1 MTTRVGSTE
10 RARSG
15 GAGFAGADSGN
26 RKGHGMGRKHWVI
39 AGLAAA
45 VLLSVGMGTAAAKPQ
60 ARKLDNV
67 TLQLKWVTQSQF
79 AGYYA
84 AVTNGY
90 YKDFGLNVTLKVGGP
105 SITPETVVASGQAQ
119 IGVDW
124 VPSLLATRDTGT
136 SLVSIAQMFSKSGM
150 TEISF
155 KSSGITSVAKMKGKK
170 VGVWCCGN
178 QFELFAALTKNGI
191 DPNNKSDITI
201 FNQPFTMTDFLS
213 HRIAAAAAMTYNELA
228 QVLESKNPATGKLYT
243 LKDLNVLPM
252 QKQGTGMLEDNL
264 FTTQSWLNGHRDIA
278 MRFIAAS
285 ERGWIYCRDHVQQCT
300 DIVVKNGTALP
311 AGHQLWQMN
320 EINKLIWP
328 SKLGIGITDPA
339 AFKTTAAIALKYKVI
354 KKAASAKA
362 YDPAIEKAALQYLKN
377 HVKGVDVLGKSYK
390 PISVTLQAGG
400 K

>member
-1 MTTRVGSTE
+1 MTN
-10 RARSG
+10 
-15 GAGFAGADSGN
+15 AGTYA
-26 RKGHGMGRKHWVI
+26 RKGHGMGRKYWVI

-45 VLLSVGMGTAAAKPQ
+45 VVLSVGMGTASAKPQ

-136 SLVSIAQMFSKSGM
+136 NLVSIAQMFARSGM

-243 LKDLNVLPM
+243 LNDLNVLPM

-354 KKAASAKA
+354 KKPASTKA
-362 YDPAIEKAALQYLKN
+362 YDPQIEKAALQYLKN
-377 HVKGVDVLGKSYK
+377 HVKGIDVLGKSYT
-390 PISVTLQAGG
+390 PIKVTLQAGG